1 MKTNILRLM
10 IAAILVI
17 APFINE
23 ARGQQSNAENMTEQ
37 TISNDEKLVVV
48 WTSGDRD
55 VAIKMVFMY
64 TFNAQKNG
72 WWKDITLLIW
82 GPSAKLMTEDQ
93 ELQDYLHRMQEAGVH
108 TIACKG
114 CADSYGITDKLEA
127 LGVTV
132 RYTGVELTNYIKE
145 NRHILNF

>member
-1 MKTNILRLM
+1 MEKD
-10 IAAILVI
+10 
-17 APFINE
+17 
-23 ARGQQSNAENMTEQ
+23 SNQEK
-37 TISNDEKLVVV
+37 SKLVVV
-48 WTSGDRD
+48 WSSDD
-55 VAIKMVFMY
+55 PNVAEKVAFMY
-64 TFNAQKNG
+64 THAAKRNQWF
-72 WWKDITLLIW
+72 DEVVLIAW

-93 ELQDYLHRMQEAGVH
+93 ELQEYLHRMQEVGVH